1 MKHRRIAIAI
11 AIAAIGLAAS
21 AAACSSSG
29 SSGPVTGTETF
40 SGTQVMTAAQ
50 AASSTFEPT
59 IPLKATGLFSDTGSI
74 HLGGGNKAGPAV
86 IVLGKGDVKVT
97 HTATNPNL
105 QPKPIGAASACVFGV
120 TEAVKY
126 TVTGGTGS
134 YADVKSGS
142 TGVATV
148 TFKFDLPKLAGG
160 KCNEANSAVPT
171 GGSTSFSAV
180 GPITMSS
187 S

>member
-1 MKHRRIAIAI
+1 MKRTKMSIV
-11 AIAAIGLAAS
+11 AAAAVLGIGLT
-21 AAACSSSG
+21 AAACSSSSS

-50 AASSTFEPT
+50 AASSSFEPT
-59 IPLKATGLFSDTGSI
+59 IPLTASGAFSDHGSI

-97 HTATNPNL
+97 HAATNPNL
-105 QPKPIGAASACVFGV
+105 QPNPVGAASACVFGV
-120 TEAVKY
+120 TEAVAY

-134 YADVKSGS
+134 YAGI
-142 TGVATV
+142 TGGHGTATIVEKV
-148 TFKFDLPKLAGG
+148 TLPKLAGG
-160 KCNEANSAVPT
+160 KCNEANSAIPT
-171 GGSTSFSAV
+171 GGSASFSAV
-180 GPITMSS
+180 GPVTRSS